1 MESTTPQLNLS
12 STPTERKA
20 EFSRSLLEKDIEES
34 LSSLFKVLLVTPP
47 LKFLPLDFPST
58 HLLNKW
64 KSTMLWEP
72 TRLFLNSNKSKP
84 SQPSL
89 RLLRKALSSN
99 NFKTSKVYCKR
110 QLPPKSLRM
119 ITFPKSLSLRLSIP
133 SKITLDSRR
142 NSPRLCLTM
151 NNQFCF
157 LRYTVEKVS
166 ELSSNNFTKFSRSC

>member
-1 MESTTPQLNLS
+1 MESTTPQLNLF

-34 LSSLFKVLLVTPP
+34 LSSLPNLSAIPQ
-47 LKFLPLDFPST
+47 LKFPHLDFPLT

-72 TRLFLNSNKSKP
+72 TRFFLNSNKYKP

-89 RLLRKALSSN
+89 RLLRKAPSFN

-110 QLPPKSLRM
+110 QLPPKSLRT
-119 ITFPKSLSLRLSIP
+119 ITFPRLLSLRLFTP
-133 SKITLDSRR
+133 SKIILDSRR
-142 NSPRLCLTM
+142 NSPQHCLTM
-151 NNQFCF
+151 NNLFYF

-166 ELSSNNFTKFSRSC
+166 ELSSNF